1 MSKVFGITNQGVS
14 LIRKARE
21 EGGKVIISKV
31 LLSSQYEDNGNVAEL
46 FGHALYWY
54 DLGEATITGVN
65 ASNSLTVGISLPD
78 SPAGALVKSFAVF
91 ASYGEKE
98 VMLYCESDSNAALI
112 LGGAPYTFTASMSIN
127 ASDVIDNYGEVATV
141 DALAQQIGGLEQ
153 QVTALE
159 QQIAGEYIS
168 QVSYDADSN
177 VMTFKSQDGSR
188 QIDISLE

>member
-1 MSKVFGITNQGVS
+1 MSKVFGITNQGVN
-14 LIRKARE
+14 LIRRARE
-21 EGGKVIISKV
+21 EEGKVTISRV
-31 LLSSQYEDNGNVAEL
+31 LLSSQYEDTSVAEL
-46 FGHALYWY
+46 FGRSLYFY
-54 DLGEATITGVN
+54 DLGEATILGVN
-65 ASNSLTVGISLPD
+65 ASNALIVNISLPD

-91 ASYGEKE
+91 ATYGEKE

-112 LGGAPYTFTASMSIN
+112 LGGAPYTFTASLSIN
-127 ASDVIDNYGEVATV
+127 AADVIDNYGEVADV
-141 DALAQQIGGLEQ
+141 SALAQQIDGLEQ